1 MRLHRRFGTFALA
14 LVVGLVLVGCPNVVY
29 FTDRALE
36 SAVRAELHKPFGPLT
51 QQDLLSVVTLDARNL
66 GIRDLSG
73 IEYCKNLAWL
83 DLDTNSVSNLKP
95 LEQLGRPESPFDSP
109 LTYLNLDSN
118 QITDIL
124 PLAGLLN
131 LRQLSLF
138 DNQVADIQA
147 LVTNAENGGLGP
159 GDSVILDAATL
170 NERAINV
177 DIPTLLAFGV
187 NVTAAVEAG
196 DTDTEA
202 R

>member
-1 MRLHRRFGTFALA
+1 MRLYRRLGSLALA
-14 LVVGLVLVGCPNVVY
+14 LAVGLVLVGCPQAVY
-29 FTDRALE
+29 FADRALE

-51 QQDLLSVVTLDARNL
+51 QQDLLSVINLDARNL
-66 GIRDLSG
+66 GIRNLSG
-73 IEYCKNLAWL
+73 LEYCKNLAWL
-83 DLDTNSVSNLKP
+83 DLDTNTISNLKP

-118 QITDIL
+118 QITDIM

-170 NERAINV
+170 NERAISV

-187 NVTAAVEAG
+187 NVTAAVAAG
-196 DTDTEA
+196 DTGS